1 VNAAQRHTLAALGVK
16 AERIYVD
23 HGLTGTNRC
32 PTRAAR
38 VPRWSSGVEAGIG
51 KTALLHYC
59 GRQAAGCRVARL
71 AGVTTP
77 VARDP
82 ARDVDGRDPAPRRA
96 TLYRST
102 TWCRAVSPTSEDV
115 SWGTWLRTCSTP
127 QPSTAAARRCEWATS
142 S

>member
-1 VNAAQRHTLAALGVK
+1 MAAPRTPAFRGRTRERREVDRLLDGARGGESATLVIRG
-16 AERIYVD
+16 E
-23 HGLTGTNRC
+23 
-32 PTRAAR
+32 AR
-38 VPRWSSGVEAGIG
+38 IG

-82 ARDVDGRDPAPRRA
+82 ARDVDGRDPTPRPA

-102 TWCRAVSPTSEDV
+102 TRCRAVSPTSEDV

-127 QPSTAAARRCEWATS
+127 QPSMAAARRCEWATS